1 MAVSDLFDMF
11 TESTTASQFHWV
23 IIFKLLIQLNMN
35 LQVDRKWM
43 AAFFNKFYG
52 KMWLGFCLNTRK
64 HFFVEVFLKKKPAE
78 RSYVALKSGTRDFEI
93 ALRLRD
99 RQAFKWQ
106 LPEVRSTA
114 RKRTRANKGWEGSK
128 LGNLERTYF
137 LNVPKPFIKNW
148 STAFSWEY

>member
-1 MAVSDLFDMF
+1 MIL
-11 TESTTASQFHWV
+11 H
-23 IIFKLLIQLNMN
+23 
-35 LQVDRKWM
+35 VDRKWM

-64 HFFVEVFLKKKPAE
+64 HFFVEVFFKKKPAE

-106 LPEVRSTA
+106 LPEIVNVFTTFALKQVFWKSKRGHSKSTFVEEQ
-114 RKRTRANKGWEGSK
+114 RGEGGLEKRTDTNRGRRDLSMCVHS
-128 LGNLERTYF
+128 LF
-137 LNVPKPFIKNW
+137 
-148 STAFSWEY
+148 